1 MGELRDKFFNDELS
15 IQELEALL
23 QNQDWKNLLG
33 LQADEWR
40 DWVDGLDWENLGSS
54 DLVNLIF
61 KSIDVESGI
70 EELHYFGVGVVTNIV
85 SNLNFTQENQE
96 ILGNLLIDVAT
107 DTDTYG
113 DFFLDTCDE
122 DLVAEWLNLYEILA
136 QKSEDKIRSQQL
148 KSARKELKQF
158 FRENFDSLD

>member
-70 EELHYFGVGVVTNIV
+70 EELHYFGVGVVTKIV
-85 SNLNFTQENQE
+85 SNLSFTQENQE

-148 KSARKELKQF
+148 KSGRKELKQF
-158 FRENFDSLD
+158 FHENFDSLD

>member
-158 FRENFDSLD
+158 FRENFDTLD

>member
-61 KSIDVESGI
+61 NSIDVESGI

-85 SNLNFTQENQE
+85 SNLSFTQENQE

-122 DLVAEWLNLYEILA
+122 DLVAEWLNLYEILT

>member
-122 DLVAEWLNLYEILA
+122 DLVAEWLNLYEILT

>member
-85 SNLNFTQENQE
+85 SNLSFTQENQE

-148 KSARKELKQF
+148 KSGRKELKQF
-158 FRENFDSLD
+158 FHENFDSLD

>member
-70 EELHYFGVGVVTNIV
+70 EELHYFGVGVVINIV
-85 SNLNFTQENQE
+85 SNLSFTQENQE

-158 FRENFDSLD
+158 FRENFDTLD

>member
-85 SNLNFTQENQE
+85 SNLSFTQENQE

>member
-148 KSARKELKQF
+148 KSGRKELKQF
-158 FRENFDSLD
+158 FHENFDSLD